1 MVENLSRL
9 EYTAEIRSCH
19 IWERVS
25 IKVPTIELR
34 RKCVGRKA
42 KENKTEFTSADE
54 KFTSVDEK
62 LLTKEKR
69 KLP

>member
-9 EYTAEIRSCH
+9 EYAAEIRSCH

-34 RKCVGRKA
+34 RKCVGRKVN
-42 KENKTEFTSADE
+42 KNKTEV
-54 KFTSVDEK
+54 TSVDK
-62 LLTKEKR
+62 ILLTKEKR

>member
-42 KENKTEFTSADE
+42 KENKTEV
-54 KFTSVDEK
+54 TSVDER
-62 LLTKEKR
+62 LLTKEKC
-69 KLP
+69 KLLKLRPLT